1 MRGVQIQKVDREL
14 NRIRSA
20 AAFCLILFGVEEA
33 IRTPHKLSALLF
45 SAAGI
50 ASLFNKSRHKGELV
64 QTGGAALRTAL
75 FWLVVLAAGVLAWYM
90 VKAP

>member
-1 MRGVQIQKVDREL
+1 MDQGLD
-14 NRIRSA
+14 RIRSA
-20 AAFCLILFGVEEA
+20 AAFCLILFGIEEA

-45 SAAGI
+45 AAAGI
-50 ASLFNKSRHKGELV
+50 ASFFNKSRHKDELV
-64 QTGGAALRTAL
+64 QNGATALWTAL